1 MALRHDPRRGAALM
15 LGACAVFA
23 AMSLLIKLLSDRLPV
38 AEIMF
43 FRNALALPI
52 VIAFGLRGAGL
63 AQVVRTKRLPGHL
76 LRAVV
81 GLSAM
86 GCSFFAV
93 TQLPLAEHTALTHT
107 TPLFATLLAIPLLGE
122 RPGVW
127 RISALLTGFLGI
139 VVIAFG
145 QGGFSGALSGLAVA
159 GLVAAVA
166 HGLFSAGSTLLV
178 RGLSA
183 TESSATIVFYQ
194 SVLMAGIMAL
204 FLPFLWVTPTPGQWL
219 LLILLGLCGGIGQ
232 ILVTEAYASA
242 QVSAVAP
249 YSYSQILWSAALGL
263 VAFGDVPGPL
273 TWVGAAMIS
282 AAGLIILYRDMR
294 RRKQG

>member
-1 MALRHDPRRGAALM
+1 MPLRHDPKRGALLM

-23 AMSLLIKLLSDRLPV
+23 VMSMLIKKLSDALPV

-63 AQVVRTKRLPGHL
+63 AQVVRTKRPLGHL
-76 LRAVV
+76 LRALV

-127 RISALLTGFLGI
+127 RISALLAGFLGI
-139 VVIAFG
+139 VVIAAG
-145 QGGFSGALSGLAVA
+145 QGGFSGTLTGLAVA

-194 SVLMAGIMAL
+194 SVLMSGIMAF
-204 FLPFLWVTPTPGQWL
+204 FLPFSWITPTPGQWL

-249 YSYSQILWSAALGL
+249 YSYSQILWSAALGAL
-263 VAFGDVPGPL
+263 AFGDVPGAL
-273 TWVGAAMIS
+273 TWIGAAMIS
-282 AAGLIILYRDMR
+282 AAGLLILYRDMR
-294 RRKQG
+294 RRKQP

>member
-23 AMSLLIKLLSDRLPV
+23 AMSLLIKLLSEALPV

-63 AQVVRTKRLPGHL
+63 AQVVRTRRLGGHL

-81 GLSAM
+81 GLTAM

-107 TPLFATLLAIPLLGE
+107 TPLFATLLAIPLFGE

-127 RISALLTGFLGI
+127 RISALLAGFLGI
-139 VVIAFG
+139 VVIAAG
-145 QGGFSGALSGLAVA
+145 QGGFSGALGGLAAA

-183 TESSATIVFYQ
+183 SESSATIVFYQ
-194 SVLMAGIMAL
+194 SVLMAAIMAL
-204 FLPFLWVTPTPGQWL
+204 FLPFVWVAPTPGQWL
-219 LLILLGLCGGIGQ
+219 LLVLLGCCGGVGQ

-249 YSYSQILWSAALGL
+249 YSYSQILWSAALGAL
-263 VAFGDVPGPL
+263 VFGDIPGPL
-273 TWVGAAMIS
+273 TWAGAAMIS
-282 AAGLIILYRDMR
+282 AAGLVILYRDMR

>member
-1 MALRHDPRRGAALM
+1 VPLRHDPRSGALYM

-23 AMSLLIKLLSDRLPV
+23 GMSLLIKHLSETLPV
-38 AEIMF
+38 AELMF

-63 AQVVRTKRLPGHL
+63 AQVVRTRRPLGHL
-76 LRAVV
+76 TRAVV
-81 GLSAM
+81 GLTAM
-86 GCSFFAV
+86 GLSFFSVA
-93 TQLPLAEHTALTHT
+93 QLPLAEHTALTHT

-127 RISALLTGFLGI
+127 RVSALLAGFAGI
-139 VVIAFG
+139 VVIAAG
-145 QGGFSGALSGLAVA
+145 QGGFSGAVGGLALA

-194 SVLMAGIMAL
+194 SALMSLIMLL
-204 FLPFLWVTPTPGQWL
+204 FLPFVWVSPTPSEWL
-219 LLILLGLCGGIGQ
+219 LLLLLGAFGGIGQ
-232 ILVTEAYASA
+232 ILVTEAYAHA

-249 YSYSQILWSAALGL
+249 YSYAQILWSAALGFL
-263 VAFGDVPGPL
+263 AFGDVPGPL
-273 TWVGAAMIS
+273 TWLGAAMIA
-282 AAGLIILYRDMR
+282 AAGLVILYRDMR
-294 RRKQG
+294 RRTRT

>member
-1 MALRHDPRRGAALM
+1 MALRHDPKRGALYM

-23 AMSLLIKLLSDRLPV
+23 VMSMLIKQLSDALPV

-63 AQVVRTKRLPGHL
+63 AQVVRTKRPLGHL
-76 LRAVV
+76 LRAFV

-127 RISALLTGFLGI
+127 RISALLGGFLGI
-139 VVIAFG
+139 VVIAAG
-145 QGGFSGALSGLAVA
+145 QGGFSGALTGLAVA

-204 FLPFLWVTPTPGQWL
+204 FLPFVWVTPTPSQWL
-219 LLILLGLCGGIGQ
+219 LLILLGLCGGMGQ

-249 YSYSQILWSAALGL
+249 YSYAQILWSAALGAL
-263 VAFGDVPGPL
+263 AFGDIPGPL
-273 TWVGAAMIS
+273 TWVGAAMIA
-282 AAGLIILYRDMR
+282 AAGLLILYRDMR
-294 RRKQG
+294 RRTQP

>member
-1 MALRHDPRRGAALM
+1 MALRHDPRRGALMM

-23 AMSLLIKLLSDRLPV
+23 AMSMLIKQLSDTLPV

-52 VIAFGLRGAGL
+52 VTVFGLRGAGL

-93 TQLPLAEHTALTHT
+93 TQLPLAEHSALTHT

-127 RISALLTGFLGI
+127 RISALLAGFLGI

-145 QGGFSGALSGLAVA
+145 QGGFSGALTGLAVA

-204 FLPFLWVTPTPGQWL
+204 FLPFVWVAPTPGQWL
-219 LLILLGLCGGIGQ
+219 LLIMLGLCGGIGQ

-249 YSYSQILWSAALGL
+249 YSYSQILWSAALGVL
-263 VAFGDVPGPL
+263 AFGDIPGPL

-282 AAGLIILYRDMR
+282 VAGLLILYRDMR
-294 RRKQG
+294 RPKQG